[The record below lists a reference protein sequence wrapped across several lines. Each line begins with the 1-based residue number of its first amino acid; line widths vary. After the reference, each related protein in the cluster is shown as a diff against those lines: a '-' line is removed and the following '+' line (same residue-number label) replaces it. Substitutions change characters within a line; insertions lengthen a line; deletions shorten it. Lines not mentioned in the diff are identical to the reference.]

1 MEMLRCFTTVVTQG
15 NLGDAAAALRRTP
28 SAVSMMLKQFEDHV
42 GAPLFETGRKSRL
55 TPLGALIYDEARREV
70 AHFDTTLAAI
80 EGIARAKQ
88 GHLRLAVI
96 PSVAT
101 AILPEV
107 VAEYIRDFPDIQIDV
122 RDMDSAAIAVELA
135 AGRADVGI
143 GTLPD
148 APDMTRETLFSDV
161 FGVVCHKGHPLAQGE
176 APVTWGMLA
185 HNVFIANGLC
195 DHIDD
200 PAFVDIVKNSN
211 LMVPNTASLL
221 GLVRQGVGVTVL
233 PQLACRGA
241 GDDLVFLELA
251 ACAVIRHVHLVSR
264 PDHLVMPAVRAFTT
278 MLRARGLIFD
288 LNFNQAE

>member
-161 FGVVCHKGHPLAQGE
+161 FGVVCTKAILWRRGKRPSLGACLRIMFLLPMGCATTSMILPSWILSKIQTSWCPIPRRFWGWCGKGSAL
-176 APVTWGMLA
+176 
-185 HNVFIANGLC
+185 LC
-195 DHIDD
+195 CLNWR
-200 PAFVDIVKNSN
+200 A
-211 LMVPNTASLL
+211 
-221 GLVRQGVGVTVL
+221 VG
-233 PQLACRGA
+233 
-241 GDDLVFLELA
+241 
-251 ACAVIRHVHLVSR
+251 
-264 PDHLVMPAVRAFTT
+264 RA
-278 MLRARGLIFD
+278 MI
-288 LNFNQAE
+288 